1 MTDRNVRGFSMKQTI
16 LIAILSFTTASLSI
30 LTYGQ
35 PALAG

>member
-1 MTDRNVRGFSMKQTI
+1 MKQTI